1 MKNISTIQE
10 KLLSLL
16 RNNQEDPLTIR
27 DLQGELNLSTT
38 SLVHHHIVQLEKLGY
53 LKRNPSNPRDYY
65 VITDKPE
72 RLITYLN
79 LYGMAQCGPNGTFL
93 NGTPIDKVPISSK
106 ILSFPAEHAFMVKAK
121 GDSMSPKINNGDLVI
136 AKKTNTAENGN
147 IVVCVNDGDVLIKKI
162 QKDNNN
168 IILISLNSEYKPFIA
183 NNNFKV
189 EGIVKGILSYSL

>member
-27 DLQGELNLSTT
+27 DLQSELGLSTT
-38 SLVHHHIVQLEKLGY
+38 SLVHHHIIQLEKLGY
-53 LKRNPSNPRDYY
+53 LKRNPSNPRDYH
-65 VITDKPE
+65 IIADKPE
-72 RLITYLN
+72 KLITYLN

-93 NGTPIDKVPISSK
+93 DGTPIDKVPISSK

-121 GDSMSPKINNGDLVI
+121 GDSMSPKIHNGDLVI
-136 AKKTNTAENGN
+136 AKKANTAENGN

-162 QKDNNN
+162 QNDNNN
-168 IILISLNSEYKPFIA
+168 IILISLNNEYKPFIA
-183 NNNFKV
+183 NNNFKI
-189 EGIVKGILSYSL
+189 EGIVKGVLSYSL